1 MLALTVALLLQ
12 SASQT
17 PQYFVATEPVIALTN
32 ARIIDG
38 TGAPARENQT
48 IVLRDGRI
56 VALGS
61 STSTPV
67 PAGAAVRDLTGKT
80 VIPGLVMVH
89 EHLFYVAGGGAYPT
103 HAESFPRLYL
113 AGGVTTMRT
122 AGNMG
127 GYSDFNVSRNIEAGR
142 IPGPDIFVTAPYFNG
157 PGLPIPGVKAL
168 RDSLD
173 AHRMATYWAEEGATS
188 FKAYMQITRAEL
200 AAVIA
205 VAHARGIT
213 VTGHLCSVT
222 YREAADLGIDNLE
235 HGFFAS
241 TDFAPA
247 RTVDQ
252 CPAVTAAKQALAAR
266 DVSDPAV
273 QQLLKYLVAKGVTLT
288 STPTVMEISVP
299 GQPKAP
305 LGALDAMLPQVRAQ
319 YESTWERIAHDTS
332 GAARR
337 QYVRMLEFEREFVR
351 LGGRLVLGTDP
362 TGYGGVVPGY
372 ANQRAIQLLVE
383 AGFPFVNAI
392 QVATLNGATLL
403 GIAQRTGSIAVGKS
417 ADLVILDGNPL
428 TDTSAITR
436 MQLVFKRGVGYD
448 SALLFASVKGLVGWK

>member
-1 MLALTVALLLQ
+1 MLALSVALLLQ
-12 SASQT
+12 APAQFIVAS
-17 PQYFVATEPVIALTN
+17 EPVIALTN
-32 ARIIDG
+32 ARVIDG
-38 TGAPARENQT
+38 TGTPARERQT
-48 IVLRDGRI
+48 LVLREGKI
-56 VALGS
+56 ASFGP
-61 STSTPV
+61 TGTTAI
-67 PAGAAVRDLTGKT
+67 PAGAAVRDLAGKT
-80 VIPGLVMVH
+80 VIPGLVMLH

-127 GYSDFNVSRNIEAGR
+127 GYTDFNVARNVDAGR
-142 IPGPDIFVTAPYFNG
+142 IPGPDIRVTAPYFNG

-168 RDSLD
+168 RDSAD
-173 AHRMATYWAEEGATS
+173 AHRMATYWADEGATS

-200 AAVIA
+200 AAIVA

-213 VTGHLCSVT
+213 VTGHLCSIT

-241 TDFAPA
+241 TDFASPKTA
-247 RTVDQ
+247 DTCPSVSSGRT
-252 CPAVTAAKQALAAR
+252 AIATRAL
-266 DVSDPAV
+266 SDPAV
-273 QQLLKYLVAKGVTLT
+273 QDLLKHLVAKGVTLT

-305 LGALDAMLPQVRAQ
+305 AGALDAMLPQARAQ
-319 YESTWERIAHDTS
+319 YEQNWERIARDTNP
-332 GAARR
+332 APRR
-337 QYVRMLEFEREFVR
+337 QYLRMMELEREFVR

-372 ANQRAIQLLVE
+372 ANQRAIQLLVD
-383 AGFPFVNAI
+383 AGFTPIEAI
-392 QVATLNGATLL
+392 RIATLNGASFL
-403 GIAQRTGSIAVGKS
+403 GIATRTGSIAIGKD
-417 ADLVILDGNPL
+417 ADLVILDGDMT
-428 TDTSAITR
+428 TDTAAITR

-448 SALLFASVKGLVGWK
+448 SARLFASVKGLVGWK

>member
-12 SASQT
+12 PPAQ
-17 PQYFVATEPVIALTN
+17 FIVANEPVIALTN
-32 ARIIDG
+32 ARVIDG
-38 TGAPARENQT
+38 TGAAPRERQT
-48 IVLRDGRI
+48 IVMRDGRI
-56 VALGS
+56 VSFGPTA
-61 STSTPV
+61 STTV
-67 PAGAAVRDLTGKT
+67 PAGAAVRDLSGKT
-80 VIPGLVMVH
+80 VIPGLVMLH

-113 AGGVTTMRT
+113 AGGVTSMRT

-127 GYSDFNVSRNIEAGR
+127 GYTDFNVARNIETGK

-168 RDSLD
+168 RDSAD
-173 AHRMATYWAEEGATS
+173 AARMATFWIDEGATS

-200 AAVIA
+200 AAIVA
-205 VAHARGIT
+205 VAHTRGVK

-222 YREAADLGIDNLE
+222 YAEAADIGIDNLE

-241 TDFAPA
+241 TDFAPGKA
-247 RTVDQ
+247 VDQ
-252 CPAVTAAKQALAAR
+252 CPGAAGGKTGIASR

-273 QQLLKYLVAKGVTLT
+273 QQLLKHLVAKGVTIT

-305 LGALDAMLPQVRAQ
+305 IGALDAMLPQVRTQ
-319 YESTWERIAHDTS
+319 YETTWERIARDTS
-332 GAARR
+332 GRARR
-337 QYVRMLEFEREFVR
+337 EYTRMLELEREFVR

-372 ANQRAIQLLVE
+372 ANQRAIQLLVA
-383 AGFPFVNAI
+383 AGFTPVDAI
-392 QVATLNGATLL
+392 HIATLNGATFL
-403 GIAQRTGSIAVGKS
+403 GIDKRTGSIAVGKD
-417 ADLVILDGNPL
+417 ADLVILDGDPM
-428 TDTSAITR
+428 TDTNAITR
-436 MQLVFKRGVGYD
+436 MQIVFKRGVGYD
-448 SALLFASVKGLVGWK
+448 SAKLFASVKGLVGWK

>member
-1 MLALTVALLLQ
+1 MFVLSFALLLQ
-12 SASQT
+12 A
-17 PQYFVATEPVIALTN
+17 PAAFVTANEPVIALTN
-32 ARIIDG
+32 ARVIDG
-38 TGAPARENQT
+38 TGAPARERHT

-56 VALGS
+56 AALGPTS
-61 STSTPV
+61 STTIP
-67 PAGAAVRDLTGKT
+67 PGAAVRDLTGKT
-80 VIPGLVMVH
+80 VIPGLVMLH

-127 GYSDFNVSRNIEAGR
+127 GYTDFNVMRNIAAGR
-142 IPGPDIFVTAPYFNG
+142 IPGPDIHVTAPYFNG

-173 AHRMATYWAEEGATS
+173 AHRMATYWADEGATS

-200 AAVIA
+200 AAIVA
-205 VAHARGIT
+205 VAHARGIK

-241 TDFAPA
+241 TDFAPNKVA
-247 RTVDQ
+247 DQ
-252 CPAVTAAKQALAAR
+252 CPPVNAAKQALASR
-266 DVSDPAV
+266 SVSDPEV
-273 QQLLKYLVAKGVTLT
+273 QQLLRHLVAKGVTIT

-305 LGALDAMLPQVRAQ
+305 PGALEAMLPQVRAQ
-319 YESTWERIAHDTS
+319 YEATWERIARDTS

-337 QYVRMLEFEREFVR
+337 QYLRMLEFEREFVR

-372 ANQRAIQLLVE
+372 ANQRAIQLLVA
-383 AGFPFVNAI
+383 AGFSFVDAVR
-392 QVATLNGATLL
+392 VATLNGATFL
-403 GIAQRTGSIAVGKS
+403 GIDKQTGSLAVGKA
-417 ADLVILDGNPL
+417 ADLVVLDGDPV
-428 TDTSAITR
+428 TDPAAITR
-436 MQLVFKRGVGYD
+436 MQLVFKHGIGYD

>member
-1 MLALTVALLLQ
+1 MLALTAALLLQ
-12 SASQT
+12 APAQFIVAS
-17 PQYFVATEPVIALTN
+17 EPVIALTN
-32 ARIIDG
+32 ARVIDG
-38 TGAPARENQT
+38 TGAPARERQT
-48 IVLRDGRI
+48 IVLRDGHI
-56 VALGS
+56 AAVGP

-80 VIPGLVMVH
+80 VIPGLVMLH

-127 GYSDFNVSRNIEAGR
+127 GYTDFNAARNIEAGR
-142 IPGPDIFVTAPYFNG
+142 VPGPDIFVTAPYFNG
-157 PGLPIPGVKAL
+157 PGLPIPGVKGL

-173 AHRMATYWAEEGATS
+173 AARMATYWADEGATS
-188 FKAYMQITRAEL
+188 FKAYMQISRAEL
-200 AAVIA
+200 SAIVA
-205 VAHARGIT
+205 VAHARNIR

-241 TDFAPA
+241 TDFAPNKSPD
-247 RTVDQ
+247 T
-252 CPAVTAAKQALAAR
+252 CPSAAAGKTALAAR
-266 DVSDPAV
+266 PVSDPEV
-273 QQLLKYLVAKGVTLT
+273 QALLRHLVARGVTIT

-305 LGALDAMLPQVRAQ
+305 AGALDAMLPQVRTQ
-319 YESTWERIAHDTS
+319 YETQWERVSRDTS
-332 GAARR
+332 GTQRR
-337 QYVRMLEFEREFVR
+337 QYMRMLELEREFVR
-351 LGGRLVLGTDP
+351 MGGRLVLGTDP

-372 ANQRAIQLLVE
+372 ANQRAIQLLVD
-383 AGFPFVNAI
+383 AGFSPVEAI
-392 QVATLNGATLL
+392 RIATLNGATFL
-403 GIAQRTGSIAVGKS
+403 GIDRRTGSIAVGKD
-417 ADLVILDGNPL
+417 ADLVVLDGDPV
-428 TDTSAITR
+428 TDPAAITR

-448 SALLFASVKGLVGWK
+448 SAKLFASVKGLVGWR